1 MLNYR
6 IRSVQL
12 FIVNGRA
19 DRAQVRLE
27 CDDEA
32 VFECYLLAEGEGE
45 GELKELSLSELE
57 ERALM
62 YAADSFRYE

>member
-1 MLNYR
+1 MLNYC

-45 GELKELSLSELE
+45 LKELSLSELE

>member
-32 VFECYLLAEGEGE
+32 VLNVIFLLKE

>member
-32 VFECYLLAEGEGE
+32 VLNVIFLLKGKGN
-45 GELKELSLSELE
+45 
-57 ERALM
+57 
-62 YAADSFRYE
+62 

>member
-32 VFECYLLAEGEGE
+32 VFECYLLAEGKGT
-45 GELKELSLSELE
+45 
-57 ERALM
+57 ERTEPVRAGR
-62 YAADSFRYE
+62 AGADVCGRQFPL